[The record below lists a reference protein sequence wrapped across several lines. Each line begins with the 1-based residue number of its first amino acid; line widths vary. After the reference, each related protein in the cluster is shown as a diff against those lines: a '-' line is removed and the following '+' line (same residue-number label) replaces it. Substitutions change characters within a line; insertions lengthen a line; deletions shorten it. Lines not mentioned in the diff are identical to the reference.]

1 MKNIKLSEDAIR
13 DMASFFATSLPRWL
27 ELSLIVCVLLVIFCT
42 GILDVSFHPD
52 ESQWIATSYAFED
65 FVNGEFASPTW
76 DESHWTL
83 TQPPVTRYVIAL
95 GRLAGGYHVA
105 DLNLAWSWG
114 MDALANIAR
123 GAMPSPSLLW
133 WSRLPMAVLSVVC
146 GLILFKLADACAGRV
161 AGYALLLLFAGNP
174 YLLYTLRRAMGEAS
188 LLVCVILVAFAGD
201 QALSSW
207 RRVATNTYK
216 SVKALF
222 RPLTWFIIM
231 GIFCGVAGA
240 AKLNGISAAPA
251 GLMLCVLT
259 PLAQKGNIPKSVRLY
274 FIICAC
280 AAILLAAGITFVALN
295 PYLYPDAL
303 GRTEKMFLFR
313 LQEMHK
319 QQSIYPEYRIHGIDM
334 RIPVVWQRVCEDY
347 AAIRFGGARV
357 VNILLCTVGAFYLM
371 RQAWRWLRSGVGPG
385 TSIVI
390 ILIALTTATPSLLT
404 PLDWDRYFLLP
415 VVFSSVCIAIG
426 ISWVIKVSRK
436 WVQHKNVRG
445 QPSDM
450 RGQK

>member
-1 MKNIKLSEDAIR
+1 MLSESGTKDTAFLLI
-13 DMASFFATSLPRWL
+13 TSLGQWL
-27 ELSLIVCVLLVIFCT
+27 ELSLIACVLLVIFCT
-42 GILDVSFHPD
+42 GILDVRFHPD

-114 MDALANIAR
+114 MDAPANIAR

-133 WSRLPMAVLSVVC
+133 WSRFPMAVLSVVC

-201 QALSSW
+201 QALRSW
-207 RRVATNTYK
+207 QRVATNTYE
-216 SVKALF
+216 SVRVF
-222 RPLTWFIIM
+222 FCPLTWFIIM
-231 GIFCGVAGA
+231 GIFCGVAAA
-240 AKLNGISAAPA
+240 AKLNGISTAPA

-259 PLAQKGNIPKSVRLY
+259 PLTQKGNIPKSARLY
-274 FIICAC
+274 FIIRAC
-280 AAILLAAGITFVALN
+280 AAIILAAGITFVALN
-295 PYLYPDAL
+295 PFLYPDAL
-303 GRTEKMFLFR
+303 GRTEKMFLYR

-319 QQSIYPEYRIHGIDM
+319 QQSINPEYRVHGIDM
-334 RIPVVWQRVCEDY
+334 RIEVVSQRVFEEY
-347 AAIRFGGARV
+347 AAIRFEGARI
-357 VNILLCTVGAFYLM
+357 VNILLCAIGIFYLM
-371 RQAWRWLRSGVGPG
+371 RKALHWLRSGLGPA

-390 ILIALTTATPSLLT
+390 ILVALTTATPSLLT

-415 VVFSSVCIAIG
+415 VVFSTVCVAIS
-426 ISWVIKVSRK
+426 ISWGIGVSRK
-436 WVQHKNVRG
+436 WVQRKNFRK
-445 QPSDM
+445 QTSAM
-450 RGQK
+450 M